1 MPLKRQ
7 SFLENCSI
15 LRLQKNIRSSTMEA
29 LEQELTKRKDAIK
42 KELELLFKANMKI
55 TDWDIPEVDDK
66 EVAQKLIAILKEAV
80 GEIEQDIVDGKYDTY

>member
-1 MPLKRQ
+1 
-7 SFLENCSI
+7 
-15 LRLQKNIRSSTMEA
+15 MEA